1 MVKVVKMSGEGLSCK
16 EKVADDNK
24 KVWSGAV
31 MVIQHPDSVE
41 HAREIAA
48 EDPMHVA
55 GARTFHVR
63 PWLMN
68 DGSMTVR
75 VTYSDGG

>member
-16 EKVADDNK
+16 EKV
-24 KVWSGAV
+24 WSGAV
-31 MVIQHPDSVE
+31 MVILHADSVE

>member
-1 MVKVVKMSGEGLSCK
+1 
-16 EKVADDNK
+16 
-24 KVWSGAV
+24 

>member
-1 MVKVVKMSGEGLSCK
+1 MAGEGLSSK
-16 EKVADDNK
+16 EKVADDNE
-24 KVWSGAV
+24 KVWLGAV
-31 MVIQHPDSVE
+31 MVILHADSVE

-55 GARTFHVR
+55 DARTFHVR
-63 PWLMN
+63 PWPMN

>member
-1 MVKVVKMSGEGLSCK
+1 MSGEGLSCK
-16 EKVADDNK
+16 EKVADDNE
-24 KVWSGAV
+24 KVRSRAG
-31 MVIQHPDSVE
+31 MVILRANSVE

-48 EDPMHVA
+48 KEPMHVA

>member
-1 MVKVVKMSGEGLSCK
+1 MFWEGLSCK
-16 EKVADDNK
+16 EKVADDNE

-31 MVIQHPDSVE
+31 MVILHADSVE

-55 GARTFHVR
+55 CARTFHVR

>member
-1 MVKVVKMSGEGLSCK
+1 
-16 EKVADDNK
+16 
-24 KVWSGAV
+24 
-31 MVIQHPDSVE
+31 MVILHADSVE

-55 GARTFHVR
+55 CARTFHVR

-68 DGSMTVR
+68 EGSMTFR
-75 VTYSDGG
+75 VTYSDGGREIS